1 MEHFDLFCFYKPL
14 FIWHWKCVS
23 RIVLI
28 GRRTSSS
35 ACWKHVAAFLK
46 KSLAL
51 SVSDTRNPW
60 DVWAFPRHHSVS
72 CLRGFIWRAS
82 SSFFTASVNNN
93 KNTSSLMNATI
104 DPKFMP
110 WSPANKGNPFWK
122 TIKACHQK
130 TKERGE
136 KKKPVSFVICR
147 DWQNRKWGEE
157 SGLLIKPW
165 TMSIESWPC
174 LKCAS
179 SSNAPP
185 HLVKF

>member
-1 MEHFDLFCFYKPL
+1 MSGTLDLFNFYKPL

-28 GRRTSSS
+28 GRSTSSS

-82 SSFFTASVNNN
+82 SSFFTASINNN
-93 KNTSSLMNATI
+93 KKHVITHECNDWSKVHA
-104 DPKFMP
+104 

-122 TIKACHQK
+122 RIKACHQK
-130 TKERGE
+130 TKEKGG
-136 KKKPVSFVICR
+136 KKKPVSFVYAEIGKTESEV
-147 DWQNRKWGEE
+147 RKVG
-157 SGLLIKPW
+157 
-165 TMSIESWPC
+165 C
-174 LKCAS
+174 
-179 SSNAPP
+179 
-185 HLVKF
+185 